1 MEQGGDKA
9 RRLDGLSLKPAPE
22 PLALVQSFVNTRNVM
37 HGYDLLEDLDG
48 ASVWLSEHG
57 FLGDGARP
65 NEDDRRRL
73 IACREGLRALLLA
86 HNGEPGGEAGAEVLN
101 EAASL
106 APLSVRFDSGG
117 EPSLVPVAGA
127 GGTIGGVMGSVL
139 AAVVLGAA
147 EDKWRRLK
155 ACRNE
160 DCLWVFY
167 DGSKNRSGSWCT
179 MDVCGARAKMRT
191 YRRRRSS

>member
-1 MEQGGDKA
+1 MEQGGDEV

-22 PLALVQSFVNTRNVM
+22 PLALVQSFVNTRNLM

-48 ASVWLSEHG
+48 ATAWLSEHD
-57 FLGDGARP
+57 FLGHGAWP

-73 IACREGLRALLLA
+73 VAFREGLRVLLLA
-86 HNGEPGGEAGAEVLN
+86 HNGEPGGEAGAEALN
-101 EAASL
+101 ELVSV
-106 APLSVRFDSGG
+106 APLSARFDPGG
-117 EPSLVPVAGA
+117 EPRLVSAAGA
-127 GGTIGGVMGSVL
+127 GGAIEGVMGSIL
-139 AAVVLGAA
+139 AAIVLSAVEG
-147 EDKWRRLK
+147 KWRRLK

-160 DCLWVFY
+160 GCLWAFY